1 MAANDV
7 NDLVFGIERIL
18 AHFVSGL
25 GARIAEL
32 GNVPRELAQV
42 HALLAAQ
49 FTSLSGLSFKIG
61 LVSGITLGA
70 FLLTE
75 HLVEARVSRGGGGR
89 SLLAVGV
96 AAVAALILGFAL
108 TRLLAES
115 GLVVRTLRLWVVIA
129 VVGSLLVL
137 LLRTILLYTVRWEF
151 RHRPIHLV
159 RFARILSFG
168 VGWTFAGLG
177 LVTTLRLWRV
187 GPGAIDAIG
196 TGLLSIPVLVLLVVA
211 VWRCRRTLSGVIA
224 GKRPRSSRRRA
235 FARAWP
241 ATIIVLLIFIFAN
254 SQVAK
259 TLGVALP
266 GMAVLV
272 TVLIILVTPHLD
284 AMIRRWAQQGLE
296 SSNISIAGA
305 AGRQTSRFV
314 MVVVMVALLGTF
326 WVIPLAAG
334 LGINLGVV
342 VSDATKVAI
351 IALAAAFLWN
361 MIGTVT
367 KRIAR
372 AEQEAAVGGGASA
385 SAPKSR
391 LGTLVPLLGLV
402 SRSTIV
408 AFALLSALVTMGVN
422 VWPLVTGLSFF
433 GLAVG
438 FGSQALVKDV
448 VSGLFFLLDDAFR
461 YGEYIDT
468 SGAKGTVEKIS
479 IRSVS
484 LRDSNGS
491 VTTIPYGQMGKIQN
505 FSRDWAVEELSFRV
519 AFDTDTE
526 LVRKLFT
533 DIGRNLAKNPEVAP
547 YLLEPLTSQGI
558 IEVEAGTIV
567 VRARF
572 TAKPG
577 KQSVI
582 RRAALKAVHEAF
594 QKNGIRASG

>member
-1 MAANDV
+1 MSANDV

-18 AHFVSGL
+18 AQFVSGL
-25 GARIAEL
+25 GVRIAAL
-32 GNVPRELAQV
+32 GNVPRELAEV
-42 HALLAAQ
+42 HTLLAAQ
-49 FTSLSGLSFKIG
+49 STSLYGLGFKIV

-70 FLLTE
+70 FLMADR
-75 HLVEARVSRGGGGR
+75 LVETRADRANGGH
-89 SLLAVGV
+89 SLLAVGI
-96 AAVAALILGFAL
+96 AAVVALVSGFAL
-108 TRLLAES
+108 TRLLADS
-115 GLVVRTLRLWVVIA
+115 GLVVRTLRLWVVVAI
-129 VVGSLLVL
+129 VGSLLVF
-137 LLRTILLYTVRWEF
+137 LLRTILLFTVRWEV

-159 RFARILSFG
+159 RFTRVLSFA
-168 VGWTFAGLG
+168 VWWTFAGLG
-177 LVTTLRLWRV
+177 LVATLRLWRV
-187 GPGAIDAIG
+187 GPGLIDAVG
-196 TGLLSIPVLVLLVVA
+196 TGLLSIPILVLLVWA
-211 VWRCRRTLSGVIA
+211 VWRYRRTLSGVIA
-224 GKRPRSSRRRA
+224 GKQPRSHRLRA

-241 ATIIVLLIFIFAN
+241 GIVIGLLIFIFVN
-254 SQVAK
+254 TQVAK

-272 TVLIILVTPHLD
+272 TVLIIMVTPHLD

-296 SSNISIAGA
+296 SPHISIAGA

-314 MVVVMVALLGTF
+314 MVVITLALLGTF

-334 LGINLGVV
+334 LGINLGLV

-361 MIGTVT
+361 MVGTVT
-367 KRIAR
+367 TRIAR
-372 AEQEAAVGGGASA
+372 AEREAALGGGALA

-408 AFALLSALVTMGVN
+408 AFALLSALVTIGVN

-533 DIGRNLAKNPEVAP
+533 DIGHKLEKNSEVAP

-558 IEVEAGTIV
+558 IEVDAGTIV
-567 VRARF
+567 VRAKF

-577 KQSVI
+577 KQSAI
-582 RRAALKAVHEAF
+582 RRAVLKAVHEAF
-594 QKNGIRASG
+594 RKNGIRASG